1 MDFNNNK
8 AAVFRRMQQS
18 SLALTRNNTAENLH
32 FRVKRKPISFTN
44 LGLHRNIKSEIIQ
57 IGSTMPKSTMSMFYS
72 QKYIKPPAEIAAEPI
87 IKAAIQI
94 DRQTASI
101 PWERIDVTLQV
112 SKKNIKRAKEIHL
125 PIKET
130 KTSFVI
136 KPAKTKLEEFLASH
150 RNSIHDEVKN
160 IFAGQNFD
168 TQSFAVQTDEM
179 IVTDGA
185 QTLVELIDK
194 TRPISPIKSE
204 TDDFIKSIQIKKYEN
219 KPIKNTPVRPL
230 SSGKKM
236 HFTQNCTEN
245 SLGLPADNGNT
256 PSKIRVKIKM
266 KNRAHNQKAATPCN
280 MCNTLPGPQSLAPFG
295 VSLKG
300 NKMKSKY
307 GAMFIP
313 VSNKSLTPNHFLN
326 ITFN

>member
-44 LGLHRNIKSEIIQ
+44 LGMHRTIKSEIMQ
-57 IGSTMPKSTMSMFYS
+57 LGSTMPKSTMSMFYS

-112 SKKNIKRAKEIHL
+112 SKQNIKRAKEIHL
-125 PIKET
+125 PIKEA
-130 KTSFVI
+130 KTNFVI

-150 RNSIHDEVKN
+150 RNSIHEEVKS

-185 QTLVELIDK
+185 QTLVELVNK
-194 TRPISPIKSE
+194 TRPISPIKPE
-204 TDDFIKSIQIKKYEN
+204 VDDFIKSIQIKKYDN
-219 KPIKNTPVRPL
+219 KPIKNTPLRPL
-230 SSGKKM
+230 SSDKKI
-236 HFTQNCTEN
+236 HLTQNCTEN
-245 SLGLPADNGNT
+245 SLGLPSDNGNT

-266 KNRAHNQKAATPCN
+266 KNRVHNQKAATPCN

>member
-8 AAVFRRMQQS
+8 AAVFRRMQQCS
-18 SLALTRNNTAENLH
+18 FALTRNNTTENLH
-32 FRVKRKPISFTN
+32 FRVKRKPMSFTN
-44 LGLHRNIKSEIIQ
+44 LGIHKNIKSEIMQ
-57 IGSTMPKSTMSMFYS
+57 LGSSMPKSTMSMFYS

-94 DRQTASI
+94 DKQTASI

-112 SKKNIKRAKEIHL
+112 SKQNIKRAKEIHM

-130 KTSFVI
+130 KTNFII
-136 KPAKTKLEEFLASH
+136 KPTKTKLEEFLSSH
-150 RNSIHDEVKN
+150 RNSIHEEVRN

-168 TQSFAVQTDEM
+168 TQSFAMQTDEM

-185 QTLVELIDK
+185 QTLVELINK

-204 TDDFIKSIQIKKYEN
+204 SDDFIKSMHVKKYEN
-219 KPIKNTPVRPL
+219 KPIKNTPVKPL
-230 SSGKKM
+230 GSDKKIP
-236 HFTQNCTEN
+236 FIQNCTEN
-245 SLGLPADNGNT
+245 SLGLLADNGNNS
-256 PSKIRVKIKM
+256 SKIKVKIRM
-266 KNRAHNQKAATPCN
+266 KDRAHTQNIATPCN
-280 MCNTLPGPQSLAPFG
+280 MCNTLPGPQLLAPYG

-307 GAMFIP
+307 GTMFIP

-326 ITFN
+326 ITFT